1 MAELKITD
9 ENYEE
14 IIAANKVVLIDFW
27 ATWCAPCRRLAPIV
41 AQIADEYEGKAAV
54 GKYNVENNDVLS
66 SYRALSLF
74 NYLTQNTSI
83 DPAAIKHSG
92 RGEYAPIADNS
103 TPEGRSKNRR
113 IEIKVYNSLNSLVR

>member
-41 AQIADEYEGKAAV
+41 AQIADEYDGKAAV
-54 GKYNVENNDVLS
+54 GKYNVENNDVLTE
-66 SYRALSLF
+66 RLGIRNIPTLIVIKDGEVAESLTGAV
-74 NYLTQNTSI
+74 NKQKISETI
-83 DPAAIKHSG
+83 DKYI
-92 RGEYAPIADNS
+92 
-103 TPEGRSKNRR
+103 
-113 IEIKVYNSLNSLVR
+113 